1 LRFTEVQLKLALIL
15 AAAILTNF
23 GKKLVQKPGSS
34 KNEPQR
40 VRPEQKV
47 GPPLDGYH
55 FLSAAAAISFRNNY
69 CTGAASEIHPLRTRD
84 ALSKMNLPFGFN
96 GRHIFH
102 SHFKRNKI

>member
-15 AAAILTNF
+15 AAKILTSL
-23 GKKLVQKPGSS
+23 GEKLVQKPGSS
-34 KNEPQR
+34 KKEPQR

-96 GRHIFH
+96 GRPYFPLA
-102 SHFKRNKI
+102 FQAK